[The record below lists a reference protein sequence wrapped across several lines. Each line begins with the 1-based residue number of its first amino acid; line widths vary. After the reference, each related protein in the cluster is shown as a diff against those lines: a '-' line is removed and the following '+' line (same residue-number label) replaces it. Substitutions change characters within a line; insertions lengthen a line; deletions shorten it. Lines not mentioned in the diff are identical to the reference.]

1 MATSSDGVSNA
12 TADIGWSQRT
22 LRGRPCL
29 GWTLMSF
36 NPDESPFP
44 GMPFFGDL
52 AKQLS
57 SQGPLQWDVARQVA
71 LMTATEGSNSEAN
84 VDPTS
89 RVAIERLLPIADQR
103 VRDFTGLATAPLGVP
118 PKIEVVNRSMWTHHT
133 IAAYRPM
140 FTDLAQSL
148 TSTSV
153 ESSESDPMAQM
164 MSSINKM
171 MGPAM
176 MGMSVG
182 TMIGQLALRAFGQYD
197 LPLPRESQSQLLI
210 VAPNIERFATDW
222 SIAADDM
229 RMWVLISE
237 LTSHAVLTV
246 PHIRD
251 TVTAAVRHYI
261 AGFSPNPNAL
271 MERLTNMDLGDS
283 NPMAMM
289 TKFFTDPSIIL
300 GAVRSQLQENLA
312 PSLDAMV
319 AAIIGYVDHAVDHI
333 SASVLGTGTQIAE
346 AVRRR
351 RVEASPSDS
360 FVEQLLGLHLTQ
372 GQVERGNAFVEG
384 VVERAGTEGLGQLF
398 VRSGNLPTPSELD
411 APGLWL
417 ARIAL

>member
-1 MATSSDGVSNA
+1 MRHELPS
-12 TADIGWSQRT
+12 
-22 LRGRPCL
+22 L
-29 GWTLMSF
+29 GWTAMSN

-71 LMTATEGSNSEAN
+71 LMTATEGTNSEAN
-84 VDPTS
+84 VDPAS

-103 VRDFTGLATAPLGVP
+103 VRDFTGLATAPLGAP

-148 TSTSV
+148 TS
-153 ESSESDPMAQM
+153 SSTEASDPDPMAQM

-197 LPLPRESQSQLLI
+197 LPLPRESQNQLLI
-210 VAPNIERFATDW
+210 VAPNIEKFASDW
-222 SIAADDM
+222 SITPDDM

-246 PHIRD
+246 PHVRD
-251 TVTAAVRHYI
+251 TIAAAIRHYI

-283 NPMAMM
+283 DPMAMM
-289 TKFFTDPSIIL
+289 NKFFTDPSIIL
-300 GAVRSQLQENLA
+300 GAVRSPMQENLA

-319 AAIIGYVDHAVDHI
+319 AAIIGYVDHAVDTI
-333 SASVLGTGTQIAE
+333 STSVLGSGTQIAE

-372 GQVERGNAFVEG
+372 GQVERGNTFVEG
-384 VVERAGTEGLGQLF
+384 VVDRAGNDGLGQLF
-398 VRSGNLPTPSELD
+398 ARSGNLPTPNELD

>member
-1 MATSSDGVSNA
+1 MSS
-12 TADIGWSQRT
+12 
-22 LRGRPCL
+22 
-29 GWTLMSF
+29 

-52 AKQLS
+52 AKQMA

-71 LMTATEGSNSEAN
+71 LMTATEGTNSEAN

-89 RVAIERLLPIADQR
+89 RVSLERLLPIADQH
-103 VRDFTGLATAPLGVP
+103 VRAFTGLATAPLGAP

-148 TSTSV
+148 TSSPAANT
-153 ESSESDPMAQM
+153 ESDPMANM
-164 MSSINKM
+164 MASLNKM

-197 LPLPRESQSQLLI
+197 LPIPRESQPQLLI
-210 VAPNIERFATDW
+210 VSPNIERFAADW
-222 SIAADDM
+222 SISGDDM

-237 LTSHAVLTV
+237 LTSHAVLSV
-246 PHIRD
+246 PHVRD
-251 TVTAAVRHYI
+251 AVSAAIRHYI

-271 MERLTNMDLGDS
+271 MERLTNMDLGESD
-283 NPMAMM
+283 PMAMM
-289 TKFFTDPSIIL
+289 NRFFTDPSIIL
-300 GAVRSQLQENLA
+300 GAVRSPIQENLA

-319 AAIIGYVDHAVDHI
+319 AAIIGYVDHAVDSI
-333 SASVLGTGTQIAE
+333 STSVLGTGSRIAE

-351 RVEASPSDS
+351 RVESSPNDS

-372 GQVERGNAFVEG
+372 RQVERGNAFVEG
-384 VVERAGTEGLGQLF
+384 VIERAGTEGLSNLF
-398 VRSGNLPTPSELD
+398 ARSGNLPTPSELD

>member
-1 MATSSDGVSNA
+1 
-12 TADIGWSQRT
+12 
-22 LRGRPCL
+22 
-29 GWTLMSF
+29 MSH

-57 SQGPLQWDVARQVA
+57 SQGPLQWDIARQVA

-103 VRDFTGLATAPLGVP
+103 VRDLTGLATAPLGAP
-118 PKIEVVNRSMWTHHT
+118 PKVDVVNRSMWTHHT
-133 IAAYRPM
+133 LAAYRPM
-140 FTDLAQSL
+140 FTDLANSL
-148 TSTSV
+148 TSRSL
-153 ESSESDPMAQM
+153 EKDDSDPMSQM
-164 MSSINKM
+164 MSSLNKM

-197 LPLPRESQSQLLI
+197 LPLPRETQNTILI
-210 VAPNIERFATDW
+210 VAPNIERFAADW

-237 LTSHAVLTV
+237 LTSHAVLTI
-246 PHIRD
+246 PHVRD
-251 TVTAAVRHYI
+251 TVSAAVRHYV

-283 NPMAMM
+283 DPMAMM
-289 TKFFTDPSIIL
+289 NKFFTDPSIIL
-300 GAVRSQLQENLA
+300 GAVRSPMQEGLA

-319 AAIIGYVDHAVDHI
+319 AAIIGFIDHAVDTI
-333 SASVLGTGTQIAE
+333 STSVLGTGTQIAE

-372 GQVERGNAFVEG
+372 AQVERGTAFIGG
-384 VVERAGTEGLGQLF
+384 VVERAGTDGLSRLF
-398 VRSGNLPTPSELD
+398 ARSGNLPTPSELD

-417 ARIAL
+417 ARISL

>member
-1 MATSSDGVSNA
+1 
-12 TADIGWSQRT
+12 
-22 LRGRPCL
+22 
-29 GWTLMSF
+29 MSF

-52 AKQLS
+52 AKQMA

-71 LMTATEGSNSEAN
+71 MMTATEGTNGEAN
-84 VDPTS
+84 VDPAS
-89 RVAIERLLPIADQR
+89 RVAIERLVPIADQH
-103 VRDFTGLATAPLGVP
+103 VRQFTGLPTAPLGAP
-118 PKIEVVNRSMWTHHT
+118 PKVEVVNRSMWTHHT

-148 TSTSV
+148 TSSAPDLTD
-153 ESSESDPMAQM
+153 SDPMATM
-164 MSSINKM
+164 MSSLNKM

-210 VAPNIERFATDW
+210 VSPNIERFAADW

-246 PHIRD
+246 AHVRD
-251 TVTAAVRHYI
+251 AVSAAVRHYI

-271 MERLTNMDLGDS
+271 MERLTNMDLGGND
-283 NPMAMM
+283 PMAMM
-289 TKFFTDPSIIL
+289 NKFFTDPSILL
-300 GAVRSQLQENLA
+300 GAVRSEMQENLA

-319 AAIIGYVDHAVDHI
+319 AALIGYVDHAVDSI
-333 SASVLGTGTQIAE
+333 ATSVLGTGGQIAE

-351 RVEASPSDS
+351 RVEASPNDS
-360 FVEQLLGLHLTQ
+360 FVEQLLGLRLTQ
-372 GQVERGNAFVEG
+372 RQVERGNAFVEG
-384 VVERAGTEGLGQLF
+384 VVERAGADGLGRLF
-398 VRSGNLPTPSELD
+398 TRSGNLPTPSELD

-417 ARIAL
+417 ERISL

>member
-1 MATSSDGVSNA
+1 
-12 TADIGWSQRT
+12 
-22 LRGRPCL
+22 
-29 GWTLMSF
+29 
-36 NPDESPFP
+36 
-44 GMPFFGDL
+44 MPFFGDL
-52 AKQLS
+52 AKQMAG
-57 SQGPLQWDVARQVA
+57 QGPLQWDVARQVA
-71 LMTATEGSNSEAN
+71 LMTATEGTNSEAN

-89 RVAIERLLPIADQR
+89 RVAIERLLPIADQH
-103 VRDFTGLATAPLGVP
+103 VRNFTGLSTAPLGAP

-148 TSTSV
+148 TSSPPAAT
-153 ESSESDPMAQM
+153 ESDPMANM
-164 MSSINKM
+164 MASLNKM

-197 LPLPRESQSQLLI
+197 LPIPRESQSQLLI
-210 VAPNIERFATDW
+210 VSPNIERFASDW
-222 SIAADDM
+222 SINGDDM

-237 LTSHAVLTV
+237 LTSHAVLSV
-246 PHIRD
+246 PHVRD
-251 TVTAAVRHYI
+251 TVAAAIRHYI

-271 MERLTNMDLGDS
+271 MERLTNMDLGD
-283 NPMAMM
+283 NDPMSMM
-289 TKFFTDPSIIL
+289 NKFFTDPSIIL
-300 GAVRSQLQENLA
+300 GAVRSPMQQNLA

-319 AAIIGYVDHAVDHI
+319 AAIIGYVDHAVDAI
-333 SASVLGTGTQIAE
+333 STSVLGTGSQIAE

-351 RVEASPSDS
+351 RVESSPNDS

-372 GQVERGNAFVEG
+372 RQVEHGSAFVEG
-384 VVERAGTEGLGQLF
+384 VVERAGTDGLRNLF
-398 VRSGNLPTPSELD
+398 ARSGNLPTPSELD